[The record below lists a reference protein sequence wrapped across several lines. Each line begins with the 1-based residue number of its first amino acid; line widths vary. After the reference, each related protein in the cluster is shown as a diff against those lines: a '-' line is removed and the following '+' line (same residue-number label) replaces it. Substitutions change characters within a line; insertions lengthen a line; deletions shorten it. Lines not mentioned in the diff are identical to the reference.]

1 MALHWDS
8 PVEDLPGIGPARAKR
23 LAKLGLTTV
32 GSLLAW
38 FPRDYE
44 DRRTVTTIRDA
55 REGEPVCIQAM
66 VAEPPRHSYVRK
78 GLELTKVR
86 VVDEASS
93 LSVTFFNQSYMKD
106 ALRVGGEYVFYGSV
120 EGAPGRR
127 QMNNPV
133 VEPVGKQRFTGRIMP
148 VYPLTAGISNN
159 LIAGGVRRGLDDCL
173 DELPDDLPEEV
184 RQDHQLAGAAYAW
197 ETVHF
202 PPSFE
207 ELEVARRRL
216 VFEEL
221 FFLSSGLALL
231 RSRRTGAAGPKC
243 ETADWA
249 DYERTLPFALTGAQ
263 RRAIQAAG
271 ADMTSGGVMNR
282 LVQGD
287 VGSGKT
293 VVAAACAWLAA
304 KSGWQS
310 ALMAPT
316 ELLAEQHANTLEP
329 LLRKSGLTVGL
340 LTGSVKGKA
349 RKTLLAQLAAGE
361 IDLLIG
367 THALLS
373 EGVEFRRL
381 GLVITDEQH
390 RFGVGQRAALAEQSR
405 GAWKPHV
412 MVMSAT
418 PIPRTLAL
426 IIYGDLEVSVID
438 ERPPGRQEIDT
449 FLVGEDKRQ
458 RMYGFVRKQVE
469 EGHQVYIVCPAV
481 EENGDRDASGGPLP
495 DLKAVTTYS
504 QTLQTEVFPDLK
516 VGLVHGKM
524 KPKEKEAAMAAFGR
538 GETHILVAT
547 TVIEVGVDVA
557 NATLMVIENADRFG
571 LSQLHQLRGRVGRS
585 EHKSYCVLVSGN
597 RNPET
602 RQRLKALCATNDG
615 FQIAEEDL
623 KLRGPGDFFGQRQH
637 GLPPLRVADLAGDV
651 QLLQEAQEAAKEL
664 LKADPDLSL
673 PEHRGVRDKVRSLFE
688 NNPDIFN

>member
-1 MALHWDS
+1 MAVCWNS
-8 PVEDLPGIGPARAKR
+8 PVEELPGIGPARAR
-23 LAKLGLTTV
+23 GLARLGLTTV
-32 GSLLAW
+32 GELLAW

-55 REGEPVCIQAM
+55 REGESACIRVMA
-66 VAEPPRHSYVRK
+66 AETPRRSYVRK

-86 VVDEASS
+86 VVDETSS
-93 LSVTFFNQSYMKD
+93 MVLTFFNQSYMRD
-106 ALRVGGEYVFYGSV
+106 ALRVGEEYVLYGSV
-120 EGAPGRR
+120 EGGLGRR

-148 VYPLTAGISNN
+148 VYPLTAGISNR
-159 LIAGGVRRGLDDCL
+159 LIAGGVRRGLDECL
-173 DELPDDLPEEV
+173 DELRDDLPEAV
-184 RQDHQLAGAAYAW
+184 RQQHRLAGVAYAW
-197 ETVHF
+197 ETIHF

-221 FFLSSGLALL
+221 FFLSAGLAQL
-231 RSRRTGAAGPKC
+231 RTRRTGAEGPKC
-243 ETADWA
+243 EPVDWA
-249 DYERTLPFALTGAQ
+249 EYEGTLPFALTGAQ
-263 RRAIQAAG
+263 QRAIRAAG
-271 ADMTSGGVMNR
+271 EDMTSGGVMNR

-316 ELLAEQHANTLEP
+316 ELLAEQHAETLEP

-349 RKTLLAQLAAGE
+349 RKALLNRLAAGE

-373 EGVEFRRL
+373 EGVEFLRL

-390 RFGVGQRAALAEQSR
+390 RFGVGQRAALAER
-405 GAWKPHV
+405 GGAWKPHV

-469 EGHQVYIVCPAV
+469 EGHQVYMVCPAV
-481 EENGDRDASGGPLP
+481 EENESRDVSGGPLP
-495 DLKAVTTYS
+495 DLKVVTTYS
-504 QTLQTEVFPDLK
+504 QNLQNEVFPDLK

-524 KPKEKEAAMAAFGR
+524 RPKEKEAAMAAFSR
-538 GETHILVAT
+538 GETDILVAT

-557 NATLMVIENADRFG
+557 NATLMVVENADRFG

-585 EHKSYCVLVSGN
+585 GYKSYCVLVSAN

-602 RQRLKALCATNDG
+602 RQRLKALCKTNDG

-623 KLRGPGDFFGQRQH
+623 KIRGPGDFFGRRQH

-664 LKADPDLSL
+664 LKADPDLSQ

>member
-1 MALHWDS
+1 MPLRWDS
-8 PVEDLPGIGPARAKR
+8 PVEELPGIGPARAKR
-23 LAKLGLTTV
+23 LQKLGLSTV
-32 GSLLAW
+32 GGLLAW

-44 DRRTVTTIRDA
+44 DRRKVSTIQDA
-55 REGEPVCIQAM
+55 KEGEPACIQGL
-66 VAEPPRHSYVRK
+66 VAEQPRHSFVRK
-78 GLELTKVR
+78 GLELIRFR
-86 VVDEASS
+86 VVDAASS
-93 LSVTFFNQSYMKD
+93 MTVTFFNQTYIKD
-106 ALRVGGEYVFYGSV
+106 VLHLGIEYIFYGQV
-120 EGAPGRR
+120 EGPPGRR

-133 VEPVGKQRFTGRIMP
+133 VEPLDKQRFTGRIMP
-148 VYPLTAGISNN
+148 VYPLTAGISNH
-159 LIAGGVRRGLDDCL
+159 LIASGVRRGLDDCL
-173 DELPDDLPEEV
+173 DQLPDLLPEDV
-184 RQDHQLAGAAYAW
+184 RKEHQLASAAYAW

-221 FFLSSGLALL
+221 FFLSAGLTML
-231 RSRRTGAAGPKC
+231 RGRRTGTHGPKC
-243 ETADWA
+243 EPAA
-249 DYERTLPFALTGAQ
+249 LEDYYETLPFALTGAQ
-263 RRAIQAAG
+263 KRAVEAAA

-304 KSGWQS
+304 QSGWQS

-316 ELLAEQHANTLEP
+316 ELLAGQHAQTLEP
-329 LLRKSGLTVGL
+329 LLGRSGLTVGL

-349 RKTLLAQLAAGE
+349 RKTLLSQLAAGE
-361 IDLLIG
+361 IDLLVG

-373 EGVEFRRL
+373 EGVEFCRL

-390 RFGVGQRAALAEQSR
+390 RFGVNQRAALAERS
-405 GAWKPHV
+405 GEKPHV

-469 EGHQVYIVCPAV
+469 EGHQVYLVCPAV
-481 EENGDRDASGGPLP
+481 EENPEAGTGLT
-495 DLKAVTTYS
+495 LKAVTTYS
-504 QTLQTEVFPDLK
+504 QTLQNQVFPDLK

-524 KPKEKEAAMAAFGR
+524 KPKEKEAAMAAFSR
-538 GETHILVAT
+538 GETDLLVAT

-585 EHKSYCVLVSGN
+585 GHKSYCVLVSGN

-637 GLPPLRVADLAGDV
+637 GLPPLRVADLAEDV
-651 QLLQEAQEAAKEL
+651 QLLQEAQAAARTL
-664 LKADPDLSL
+664 LKADPELSA
-673 PEHRGVRDKVRSLFE
+673 PEHREVRERVRSLFE